1 MNCGARTHA
10 CRVETHR
17 DTSLGGSKSAGFS
30 ARAMLLWSL
39 PGIDTSVDAARKSAC
54 ATMATS
60 WTQTLSCSKSS
71 AIRTMAVALVLCST
85 LCAAPR
91 LFYSKYFKGSV
102 PEFVAITVERDGQVT
117 YQEAKDDDNPIHIQL
132 DSAAAQEL
140 FDLTEKLGRFQR
152 PLESG
157 LKIANLGAKT
167 FRFEDG
173 AEHHEIQFNYSE
185 DVNAQTLL
193 DRFER
198 ITETEQHYVNLDR
211 TAHFEKLG
219 VNDVLLQIQASW
231 ERNRL
236 VAPEQFLP
244 LLDRI
249 AKNESYL
256 HISRELA
263 AAIAEAIRKP
273 AHSAQERAQ

>member
-1 MNCGARTHA
+1 MKMF
-10 CRVETHR
+10 V
-17 DTSLGGSKSAGFS
+17 LI
-30 ARAMLLWSL
+30 L
-39 PGIDTSVDAARKSAC
+39 
-54 ATMATS
+54 
-60 WTQTLSCSKSS
+60 
-71 AIRTMAVALVLCST
+71 AL
-85 LCAAPR
+85 AAPLSAAPQ

-102 PEFVAITVERDGQVT
+102 PEYVAITVQQDGQVT
-117 YQEAKDDDNPIHIQL
+117 YQEAKEDDNPIKIQL
-132 DSAAAQEL
+132 DRASVREMFALA
-140 FDLTEKLGRFQR
+140 EKLDRFQH

-157 LKIANLGAKT
+157 LKIANLGQKT
-167 FRFEDG
+167 FRFDDG

-185 DVNAQTLL
+185 DVAAQALL

-198 ITETEQHYVNLDR
+198 ITETEQHFANLDR

-219 VNDVLLQIQASW
+219 VNEVLLQLQITW
-231 ERNRL
+231 DRNRL

-263 AAIAEAIRKP
+263 ASIAEAIRKP
-273 AHSAQERAQ
+273 PPAEKSQ

>member
-1 MNCGARTHA
+1 MRILALA
-10 CRVETHR
+10 
-17 DTSLGGSKSAGFS
+17 
-30 ARAMLLWSL
+30 LLLS
-39 PGIDTSVDAARKSAC
+39 SVVS
-54 ATMATS
+54 
-60 WTQTLSCSKSS
+60 
-71 AIRTMAVALVLCST
+71 
-85 LCAAPR
+85 AAPR

-102 PEFVAITVERDGQVT
+102 PEYVSITVERDGQVT
-117 YQEAKDDDNPIHIQL
+117 YQEAKDDDNPIHVQL
-132 DSAAAQEL
+132 TSAETNEL
-140 FDLTEKLGRFQR
+140 FTLADKLDHFQH

-167 FRFEDG
+167 FRFDDG
-173 AEHHEIQFNYSE
+173 AEHHEIQFNYSQ
-185 DVNAQTLL
+185 DLDAQALL

-198 ITETEQHYVNLDR
+198 IAETEQHYVNLDR

-219 VNDVLLQIQASW
+219 VNDVLLQMQITW
-231 ERNRL
+231 DRNRL

-256 HISRELA
+256 HISRERA

-273 AHSAQERAQ
+273 APAAQEKGP